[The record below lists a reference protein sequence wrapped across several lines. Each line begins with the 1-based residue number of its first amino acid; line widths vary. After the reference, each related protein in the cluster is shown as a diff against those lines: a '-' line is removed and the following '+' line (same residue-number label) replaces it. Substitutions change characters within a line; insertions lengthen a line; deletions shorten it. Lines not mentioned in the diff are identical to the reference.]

1 MNKKLL
7 LLLTF
12 LCASNS
18 DGQDSNV
25 PDSVRAMIERSQ
37 GATQFE
43 QTARMQLRVQ
53 FGDFLALLAHDP
65 QKRSRIEAA
74 LVEVLSER
82 ARLSSQVVA
91 GQISGAELSAV
102 SDYGYLRARVEPLL
116 DPAELAVL
124 DSQSSGPSDEQRKRD
139 YAEELSRSAGGLTE
153 AHRELVL
160 DTVLKHIQMSEGDAV
175 DSSQLSVI
183 ELVNQQSMS
192 LTRARDEL
200 QSLLTGDQLQQANA
214 FIAQLLAN
222 LAMNRAMTDE
232 AQ

>member
-7 LLLTF
+7 LVLTF
-12 LCASNS
+12 LSATNS
-18 DGQDSNV
+18 YGQDSNV

-37 GATQFE
+37 AATQFE
-43 QTARMQLRVQ
+43 QTARVQVSVQ
-53 FGDFLALLAHDP
+53 FGDFLNSLARDP
-65 QKRSRIEAA
+65 QKRSRVEAA
-74 LVEVLSER
+74 LIEVLGER

-91 GQISGAELSAV
+91 GQASGSELAAV

-116 DPAELAVL
+116 NSTELAVL
-124 DSQSSGPSDEQRKRD
+124 DGQRSGPSDEQRKRD
-139 YAEELSRSAGGLTE
+139 YAEELSRSAEGLTE
-153 AHRELVL
+153 ANRELVL
-160 DTVLKHIQMSEGDAV
+160 DAVIKHIRMGEGDAAALGR
-175 DSSQLSVI
+175 LSVT

-200 QSLLTGDQLQQANA
+200 QSVLTGDQLQQANA
-214 FIAQLLAN
+214 FISQLLAN